1 MDGGAPLIGLPVTAS
16 SLQYLIRFPVLLVD
30 LVKSDLFPLRDRR
43 E

>member
-1 MDGGAPLIGLPVTAS
+1 MGGGAPLIGLPVTAS
-16 SLQYLIRFPVLLVD
+16 SLQYLIRFPIFLLI